1 MPKMWGEGT
10 ACLCPAGGAIVRN
23 AEGGGP
29 GQPRASRRPVTA
41 PTASHAPGLGL
52 AVPERRGT
60 LFDFTEISTCQPGQ
74 GLRGRLHPEGAI
86 LLVHTEAPVKELST
100 SAGPSKTTPGCPS
113 QRHLL
118 GQKET
123 PVELPQQQ
131 SLEGW
136 RLRPPRCPSLGKWMR
151 KMWWILTTEY
161 RAELEATIIPH

>member
-1 MPKMWGEGT
+1 MLRGAAQVNLGHPEGQSLPPQQAMPPAWGWLCLKEGEPSSISHRSP
-10 ACLCPAGGAIVRN
+10 PA
-23 AEGGGP
+23 
-29 GQPRASRRPVTA
+29 S
-41 PTASHAPGLGL
+41 L
-52 AVPERRGT
+52 ARVCG
-60 LFDFTEISTCQPGQ
+60 
-74 GLRGRLHPEGAI
+74 GRLHPEGAI

-136 RLRPPRCPSLGKWMR
+136 QLRPPRCPSLGKWMR

-161 RAELEATIIPH
+161 GAELEATIIPH